1 MVTLTEITN
10 KITALNSTHF
20 QEMCDEIII
29 RRYPNHKSFS
39 RSGMAKG
46 VDETKVGTPDSY
58 ILLDNDLFIFNEH
71 TKAKNRKFAK
81 LKSDFESCINENKAG
96 ANVDSIQEI
105 NFCISFTIPKEETA
119 KLSELCRKEGITMG
133 FWDIDRLARNI
144 LYENP
149 DLANQ
154 YLSIPLDKSQWI
166 LLKSFVENYNKA
178 GKSIAAPLDNP
189 FYFRNSEIA
198 EIQTSIENNHL
209 TILSGSPGVGKSKLA
224 VELLKN
230 LQQRDQDLIIWVNS
244 FDSDSIIDDLSSKL
258 LSKEK
263 IILFVDDAHRL
274 SHFQQLLKFLRNST
288 YENVKLIVT
297 VRDYAL
303 SDFKQLIYSY
313 DHNVINIKSLKDEQI
328 KKIISEVPFNI
339 ASQTVQQKILFLGRG
354 NLRLMLMLAG
364 LKDASKNV
372 DALNDSAEAFDFYFR
387 TLLDDADF
395 LAKPSFVKTMAI
407 VTFFNTLKLSDQ
419 EFLDKLTVSFK
430 ISKDKILSCI
440 DELGKIELLSI
451 HNDEVKVSEQ
461 NLGFYLFNKAFFKD
475 DNLKFEKLLQ
485 DFYPKHRTRF
495 KECVISAN
503 NNFGHKNLVEK
514 IKPDLLSYIS
524 NTKLQEDQ
532 LISFYDLFWF
542 AIPDR
547 TISFIIE
554 RSLLGEAQVNPT
566 FNFHYQT
573 NDFAYERD
581 SFLSLLTPFIREH
594 TEYFPAAIQSSLEYV
609 RRNPHK
615 ANELLYTLKEH
626 LSFGYKDVQY
636 SYYKQQELIKIIKNG
651 FAENKGLEKEFF
663 YEISKT
669 LLKHSFQKFEPTYND
684 NTISFYTYPQ
694 QYDRV
699 IEALRTDIWDIT
711 FENFKQYPSQTLSLL
726 NSCATQHT
734 DNNQKLMLFD
744 LDYIV
749 RIINEKLNPDNF
761 SHCRYVHKQIWWLRR
776 CNVERDYFDSILNQF
791 NCQLYQFY
799 RTMDSEYLYGQHRF
813 ENKLYT
819 DHEKYSQEKSL
830 EIESYLE
837 QNFQNDI
844 NRFYDN
850 YSEIL
855 VATNNKWSLRESS
868 FDSAVCYFFKRDR
881 KNISVFLDK
890 VIGDNNSVNYIPY
903 SAFKLFS
910 NDFAISKKIYN
921 LISDEKFQRKTRW
934 LSQLFEFAE
943 SKKLL
948 KFLEPKIL
956 IWAKE
961 IDENCTISFSNLN
974 KYLEYNKS
982 LYQNLVPLIINKLKE
997 GYHIG
1002 TFRGFPKVMIDSF
1015 DENIEPLKKLYCL
1028 QDLNDNLFDF
1038 QGENFAEICKVQPVF
1053 LKEYFEFIYNIPEPK
1068 RPSRESRDHFNFI
1081 WTNPDLISKLDEV
1094 LNFIIEKEPYYG
1106 ISDHKAGDL
1115 FKNIKPENKETA
1127 LTSLRKYMLDN
1138 SSNTKRLNAVMDI
1151 VHKNFPNEVS
1161 SFLKVH
1167 LIKNKSLEVFK
1178 NVRWIISQ
1186 AIWSGNVNPELV
1198 RASRWQKVLEFVNE
1212 MKDDIQ
1218 LIPIK
1223 TYIKEEIIRQK
1234 QYANHKKQWH

>member
-10 KITALNSTHF
+10 KIIALNSTHF

-39 RSGMAKG
+39 RSGMAKA

-58 ILLDNDLFIFNEH
+58 ILLENDMFIFNEH
-71 TKAKNRKFAK
+71 TKAKSKKFTK
-81 LKSDFESCINENKAG
+81 LKGDFESCINENKAG
-96 ANVDSIQEI
+96 ANVNSIQEI

-119 KLSELCRKEGITMG
+119 KLSELCRKKGITMG
-133 FWDIDRLARNI
+133 LWDIDRLARNI

-166 LLKSFVENYNKA
+166 LLKSFVKNYNKA

-189 FYFRNSEIA
+189 FYYRDSEIA
-198 EIQTSIENNHL
+198 ETQASIENNHL
-209 TILSGSPGVGKSKLA
+209 TIVSGPPGVGKSKLA
-224 VELLKN
+224 VEILKN
-230 LQQRDQDLIIWVNS
+230 LQQRDNDLIIWVNS
-244 FDSDSIIDDLSSKL
+244 FDSASIIDDLSSKL
-258 LSKEK
+258 SSKEN
-263 IILFVDDAHRL
+263 IILFVDDAHRS

-288 YENVKLIVT
+288 YGNIKLIVT

-303 SDFKQLIYSY
+303 SDFKQLIYNY
-313 DHNVINIKSLKDEQI
+313 DHNIITIKSLKDEQI
-328 KKIISEVPFNI
+328 KEIITEVPFNI
-339 ASQTVQQKILFLGRG
+339 TSQTVQQKILFLGRG
-354 NLRLMLMLAG
+354 NLRLILMLAG
-364 LKDASKNV
+364 LKDASKNM
-372 DALNDSAEAFDFYFR
+372 DGLNDSAEAFDFHFR

-395 LAKPSFVKTMAI
+395 LAQPSFVKTMTI

-419 EFLDKLTVSFK
+419 EFLDKLTISFK
-430 ISKDKILSCI
+430 ISKDTILSCI
-440 DELGKIELLSI
+440 DELEKMELLSI

-475 DNLKFEKLLQ
+475 DILRFENLLQ

-495 KECVISAN
+495 KDCVISAN
-503 NNFGHKNLVEK
+503 NNFGHKNLVKK
-514 IKPDLLSYIS
+514 IKPDLLSFLNS
-524 NTKLQEDQ
+524 TELQEDE
-532 LISFYDLFWF
+532 LVSFYDLFWF

-547 TISFIIE
+547 TISFIVE
-554 RSLLGEAQVNPT
+554 RSLLGEVNINAT
-566 FNFHYQT
+566 FDFYYKT

-581 SFLSLLTPFIREH
+581 GFLSLIIPFIREH
-594 TEYFPAAIQSSLEYV
+594 TEYFVTAIQSSLEYV
-609 RRNPHK
+609 RRNPKK

-626 LSFGYKDVQY
+626 LSFGYNDVQY
-636 SYYKQQELIKIIKNG
+636 GYYKQQELLKILKNG
-651 FAENKGLEKEFF
+651 FSENKSLEKELF

-694 QYDRV
+694 QYDQV
-699 IEALRTDIWDIT
+699 IEELRIDIWDIT
-711 FENFKQYPSQTLSLL
+711 FDNFDQYPSRTISLL
-726 NSCATQHT
+726 NSCATQHP
-734 DNNQKLMLFD
+734 DNNQDLMYFD

-776 CNVERDYFDSILNQF
+776 CNVEKDYFDSILNQF
-791 NCQLYQFY
+791 NCELYQFY
-799 RTMDSEYLYGQHRF
+799 LTMDSEYLYGQHRF

-844 NRFYDN
+844 NRFYDS

-855 VATNNKWSLRESS
+855 GATNNKWSLRESS
-868 FDSAVCYFFKRDR
+868 FESAVCYLFKRDR
-881 KNISVFLDK
+881 KNIFLFLDK
-890 VIGDNNSVNYIPY
+890 IITDNNSVNYIPY
-903 SAFKLFS
+903 KAFKLFA
-910 NDFAISKKIYN
+910 NNFDVFKKIYD
-921 LISDEKFQRKTRW
+921 LISGQKFQRRTIW
-934 LSQLFEFAE
+934 LSQLIGFAE

-948 KFLEPKIL
+948 QFLEPKIV
-956 IWAKE
+956 IWAKG
-961 IDENCTISFSNLN
+961 IDENCTVLFSNLD
-974 KYLEYNKS
+974 KYLEYNEK
-982 LYQNLVPLIINKLKE
+982 LYQDLIPIIIDKIEE

-1002 TFRGFPKVMIDSF
+1002 TFRGFPKIMIDSL
-1015 DENIEPLKKLYCL
+1015 DQKIESLKRLYYL
-1028 QDLNDNLFDF
+1028 QDLSDNLFDF
-1038 QGENFAEICKVQPVF
+1038 QGETFAEICKVQPVF
-1053 LKEYFEFIYNIPEPK
+1053 LKEYFEFIYNVPKHK
-1068 RPSRESRDHFNFI
+1068 RPPRESRDHFNFI
-1081 WTNPDLISKLDEV
+1081 WTNPDLRNKLNEV
-1094 LNFIIEKEPYYG
+1094 LDFIIEKEPYYG

-1115 FKNIKPENKETA
+1115 FKNLKAENKEIA
-1127 LTSLRKYMLDN
+1127 ITSLRKYMLDN
-1138 SSNTKRLNAVMDI
+1138 SYNTKRLNAVMDI
-1151 VHKNFPNEVS
+1151 IHKNFPNEVS

-1178 NVRWIISQ
+1178 NVRWIVSQ
-1186 AIWSGNVNPELV
+1186 AIWSGDTNPELV
-1198 RASRWQKVLEFVNE
+1198 RASRWGKVLEFVNE

-1218 LIPIK
+1218 LFPIK
-1223 TYIKEEIIRQK
+1223 NYIKEEILRQK
-1234 QYANHKKQWH
+1234 EYANYEKRWR

>member
-10 KITALNSTHF
+10 KIIALNSTHF

-29 RRYPNHKSFS
+29 RRYPNHKSFG
-39 RSGMAKG
+39 RSGMAKS

-58 ILLDNDLFIFNEH
+58 ILLENDMFIFNEH
-71 TKAKNRKFAK
+71 TKAKSRKFVK
-81 LKSDFESCINENKAG
+81 LKADFESCINENKAG
-96 ANVDSIQEI
+96 AKVDSIQEI
-105 NFCISFTIPKEETA
+105 NFCISFTISKEETA
-119 KLSELCRKEGITMG
+119 KLSELCRNKGVAMG
-133 FWDIDRLARNI
+133 LWDIDRLARNI

-154 YLSIPLDKSQWI
+154 YLSIQLDKSQWI

-189 FYFRNSEIA
+189 FYFRDSEIA
-198 EIQTSIENNHL
+198 ETQASIENNHL
-209 TILSGSPGVGKSKLA
+209 TILSGPPGVGKSKLA

-230 LQQRDQDLIIWVNS
+230 LQQRNRDLIIWVNS
-244 FDSDSIIDDLSSKL
+244 FDSASIIDDLSSKL
-258 LSKEK
+258 SSKK
-263 IILFVDDAHRL
+263 NIILFVDDAHRL

-288 YENVKLIVT
+288 YKNIKLIIT

-313 DHNVINIKSLKDEQI
+313 NHNVINIKNLKDEQI
-328 KKIISEVPFNI
+328 KEIITEAPFNI
-339 ASQTVQQKILFLGRG
+339 TSQTVQQKILFLGRG

-395 LAKPSFVKTMAI
+395 LAQPSFIKVMAI

-419 EFLDKLTVSFK
+419 EFLNELTKSFK
-430 ISKDKILSCI
+430 ISKDTILNCI
-440 DELGKIELLSI
+440 DELEKIELLSI

-475 DNLKFEKLLQ
+475 DILSFETLLQ
-485 DFYPKHRTRF
+485 EFYPKHRTRF

-514 IKPDLLSYIS
+514 IKPDLLSFIN
-524 NTKLQEDQ
+524 NTILQEDE

-547 TISFIIE
+547 TISFIVE
-554 RSLLGEAQVNPT
+554 RSLFGEVPINAT
-566 FNFHYQT
+566 FNFHYKT

-581 SFLSLLTPFIREH
+581 GFLSLIVPFIREH
-594 TEYFPAAIQSSLEYV
+594 TEYFTTAIQSSLEYV
-609 RRNPHK
+609 RRNPQK

-636 SYYKQQELIKIIKNG
+636 GYYKQQELLKIIENG
-651 FAENKGLEKEFF
+651 FAENKSLEKELF

-694 QYDRV
+694 QYDQV
-699 IEALRTDIWDIT
+699 IEELRSGIWDIAIDN
-711 FENFKQYPSQTLSLL
+711 FEQYPNRTLSLL
-726 NSCATQHT
+726 NSCAKQNP
-734 DNNQKLMLFD
+734 DNNSELMLFD

-749 RIINEKLNPDNF
+749 HIINEKLNPDNF
-761 SHCRYVHKQIWWLRR
+761 SHCKYVHKQVWWLRR
-776 CNVERDYFDSILNQF
+776 SNVERDYFDNVLKLF
-791 NCQLYQFY
+791 NCQLFQFY
-799 RTMDSEYLYGQHRF
+799 RAMDSEYLYGRHRF
-813 ENKLYT
+813 ENKLYS
-819 DHEKYSQEKSL
+819 DHDKYSNEKAL

-844 NRFYDN
+844 DCFYDS

-881 KNISVFLDK
+881 KNISVFLVK
-890 VIGDNNSVNYIPY
+890 LISDNNSVNYIPY
-903 SAFKLFS
+903 RAFKLFA
-910 NDFAISKKIYN
+910 NDFDVSKKIYD
-921 LISDEKFQRKTRW
+921 LISNEKFQRKTIW

-943 SKKLL
+943 SIKLL

-961 IDENCTISFSNLN
+961 IDENCTVSFSNLN
-974 KYLEYNKS
+974 KYLEYNES
-982 LYQNLVPLIINKLKE
+982 FYQELVPLIIDKLKE

-1002 TFRGFPKVMIDSF
+1002 TYIAFPKVMIDSF
-1015 DENIEPLKKLYCL
+1015 DENIDPLKNLYCL

-1038 QGENFAEICKVQPVF
+1038 QGETFAKLCKVQPAF
-1053 LKEYFEFIYNIPEPK
+1053 LKEYFKFKYNIPELK
-1068 RPSRESRDHFNFI
+1068 RQSRESRDHFNFI
-1081 WTNPDLISKLDEV
+1081 WTNPNLIIKLKEV
-1094 LNFIIEKEPYYG
+1094 LNFIIEKESYYG

-1115 FKNIKPENKETA
+1115 FKNIKPENKEVA
-1127 LTSLRKYMLDN
+1127 LTTLRRYMLDN

-1151 VHKNFPNEVS
+1151 VHKNFPKEAS
-1161 SFLKVH
+1161 TFLKVH

-1178 NVRWIISQ
+1178 NVRWIVSQ
-1186 AIWSGNVNPELV
+1186 AIWSGNTNPELV
-1198 RASRWQKVLEFVNE
+1198 RASRWEKVLEFVNE

-1218 LIPIK
+1218 LFPIK
-1223 TYIKEEIIRQK
+1223 NYIKEEILRQK
-1234 QYANHKKQWH
+1234 EYANYKKRWR